1 LEEKEMALPTVERI
15 TNEYLYKNDQVIDN
29 RLNENLISQKGTT
42 ISVDKKEFMKGPGR
56 FIMAENF
63 SLVSKIFTM
72 EGASGI
78 TEPREKT
85 FFANL
90 GDGC

>member
-1 LEEKEMALPTVERI
+1 
-15 TNEYLYKNDQVIDN
+15 
-29 RLNENLISQKGTT
+29 
-42 ISVDKKEFMKGPGR
+42 MKGPGR
-56 FIMAENF
+56 FITAENF

-78 TEPREKT
+78 TKPREKT

>member
-1 LEEKEMALPTVERI
+1 MTLPTIKRI
-15 TNEYLYKNDQVIDN
+15 TNRYLYKQDEVIDN
-29 RLNENLISQKGTT
+29 RLDDKIISRDESSIT
-42 ISVDKKEFMKGPGR
+42 VDKKEFMKGPGR
-56 FIMAENF
+56 FITAENF

-90 GDGC
+90 GDGR

>member
-1 LEEKEMALPTVERI
+1 MTLPIIERI
-15 TNEYLYKNDQVIDN
+15 TNRYLYKQDEVIDN
-29 RLNENLISQKGTT
+29 RLDDKIISRDESSIT
-42 ISVDKKEFMKGPGR
+42 VDKKEFMKGPGR
-56 FIMAENF
+56 FITAENF

-78 TEPREKT
+78 TEPREKI

>member
-1 LEEKEMALPTVERI
+1 MTLPTIERI
-15 TNEYLYKNDQVIDN
+15 TNRYLYKQDEVIDN
-29 RLNENLISQKGTT
+29 RLDDKIISRDESS
-42 ISVDKKEFMKGPGR
+42 IAVDKKEFMKGPGR

-72 EGASGI
+72 EAASGI

>member
-1 LEEKEMALPTVERI
+1 MTLPTIERI
-15 TNEYLYKNDQVIDN
+15 TNRYLYKQDEVIDN
-29 RLNENLISQKGTT
+29 GLDDKIISRDESS
-42 ISVDKKEFMKGPGR
+42 IAVDKKEFMKVPGR
-56 FIMAENF
+56 FITAENF

-72 EGASGI
+72 EGVSGI

>member
-1 LEEKEMALPTVERI
+1 MTLPTIEHI
-15 TNEYLYKNDQVIDN
+15 TNRYLYKQDEVIDN
-29 RLNENLISQKGTT
+29 RLDDKIISRDEFSIT
-42 ISVDKKEFMKGPGR
+42 VDKKEFMNGPRR
-56 FIMAENF
+56 FITEADF

>member
-1 LEEKEMALPTVERI
+1 MTLPTIERI
-15 TNEYLYKNDQVIDN
+15 TNRYLYKQDEVIDN
-29 RLNENLISQKGTT
+29 GLDDKIISRDESSIT
-42 ISVDKKEFMKGPGR
+42 VDKKEFMKGPGR
-56 FIMAENF
+56 FITAENF

-78 TEPREKT
+78 TEPREKI

>member
-1 LEEKEMALPTVERI
+1 MALPTVESI
-15 TNEYLYKNDQVIDN
+15 TNRYLYKQDDVINN
-29 RLNENLISQKGTT
+29 RLDDEIISLKKSSIT
-42 ISVDKKEFMKGPGR
+42 VD
-56 FIMAENF
+56 NF

-78 TEPREKT
+78 TEPREKI

>member
-1 LEEKEMALPTVERI
+1 MALPTVERI

-29 RLNENLISQKGTT
+29 RLDENLISQKGTT

-56 FIMAENF
+56 FITAENF

-90 GDGC
+90 GYVC

>member
-1 LEEKEMALPTVERI
+1 MTLPTIERI
-15 TNEYLYKNDQVIDN
+15 TNRYLYKQDEVIDN
-29 RLNENLISQKGTT
+29 RLYDKIISRDESSIT
-42 ISVDKKEFMKGPGR
+42 VDKKEFMKGPGR
-56 FIMAENF
+56 FITAENF

-90 GDGC
+90 GDGR

>member
-1 LEEKEMALPTVERI
+1 MTLPTIERI
-15 TNEYLYKNDQVIDN
+15 TNRYLYKQDEVIDN
-29 RLNENLISQKGTT
+29 RLDDKIISRDESS
-42 ISVDKKEFMKGPGR
+42 IAVDKKEFMKGPGR
-56 FIMAENF
+56 FITAENF

-90 GDGC
+90 GDEC

>member
-1 LEEKEMALPTVERI
+1 MTLPTVERI
-15 TNEYLYKNDQVIDN
+15 TNRYLYKQDDVINN
-29 RLNENLISQKGTT
+29 RLDDEIISLKKYS
-42 ISVDKKEFMKGPGR
+42 IAVDKKELMKGPGR

-72 EGASGI
+72 EAASGI

-90 GDGC
+90 GDGR

>member
-1 LEEKEMALPTVERI
+1 MALPTIERI
-15 TNEYLYKNDQVIDN
+15 TNRYLYKQDEVIDN
-29 RLNENLISQKGTT
+29 RLDDKIISRDESSIT
-42 ISVDKKEFMKGPGR
+42 VDKKEFMKGPGR
-56 FIMAENF
+56 FITAENF

-78 TEPREKT
+78 TEPREKI

-90 GDGC
+90 GDEC

>member
-1 LEEKEMALPTVERI
+1 MALPTIERI
-15 TNEYLYKNDQVIDN
+15 TNRYLYKQDEVIDN
-29 RLNENLISQKGTT
+29 RLDDKIISRDESSIT
-42 ISVDKKEFMKGPGR
+42 VDKKEFMKGPGR
-56 FIMAENF
+56 FITAENF

>member
-1 LEEKEMALPTVERI
+1 MTLPTVERI
-15 TNEYLYKNDQVIDN
+15 TNRYLYKQDDVINN
-29 RLNENLISQKGTT
+29 RLDDKIISRDESSIT
-42 ISVDKKEFMKGPGR
+42 VDKKEFMKGPGR
-56 FIMAENF
+56 FITAENF

-90 GDGC
+90 GYVC

>member
-1 LEEKEMALPTVERI
+1 MALPTVERI

-29 RLNENLISQKGTT
+29 RLDENLISQKGTT

-56 FIMAENF
+56 FITAENF

-78 TEPREKT
+78 TEPREKI

-90 GDGC
+90 GDGCGRLFR

>member
-1 LEEKEMALPTVERI
+1 MTLPTVERI
-15 TNEYLYKNDQVIDN
+15 TNRYLYKQDDVINN
-29 RLNENLISQKGTT
+29 RLDDEIISLKKYS
-42 ISVDKKEFMKGPGR
+42 IAVDKKEFMKGLGR

-72 EGASGI
+72 EAASGI

>member
-1 LEEKEMALPTVERI
+1 MTLPTIERI
-15 TNEYLYKNDQVIDN
+15 TNRYLYKQDEVIDN
-29 RLNENLISQKGTT
+29 RLDDKIISRDEFSIT
-42 ISVDKKEFMKGPGR
+42 VDKKEFMKGPGR
-56 FIMAENF
+56 FITAENF

>member
-1 LEEKEMALPTVERI
+1 MALSTIEYI
-15 TNEYLYKNDQVIDN
+15 TNRYLYKQDDVINN
-29 RLNENLISQKGTT
+29 RLDDEIISLKKYS
-42 ISVDKKEFMKGPGR
+42 IAVDKKEFMKGPGR

-72 EGASGI
+72 EGTSGI

>member
-1 LEEKEMALPTVERI
+1 MALPTAECI
-15 TNEYLYKNDQVIDN
+15 TNKYLYKQDEVIDN
-29 RLNENLISQKGTT
+29 RLDDKIISRDESSIT
-42 ISVDKKEFMKGPGR
+42 VDKKEFMKGPER

>member
-1 LEEKEMALPTVERI
+1 
-15 TNEYLYKNDQVIDN
+15 
-29 RLNENLISQKGTT
+29 
-42 ISVDKKEFMKGPGR
+42 MKGPGR
-56 FIMAENF
+56 FITAENF

-72 EGASGI
+72 EGASRI

>member
-1 LEEKEMALPTVERI
+1 MTLPTIERI
-15 TNEYLYKNDQVIDN
+15 TNRYLYKQDEVIDN
-29 RLNENLISQKGTT
+29 RLDDKIISRDESSIT
-42 ISVDKKEFMKGPGR
+42 VDKKEFMKGPGR
-56 FIMAENF
+56 FITPENF

-90 GDGC
+90 GDGR

>member
-1 LEEKEMALPTVERI
+1 MALPTVERI

-29 RLNENLISQKGTT
+29 RLDENLISQKGTT

-72 EGASGI
+72 EGTYGI

>member
-1 LEEKEMALPTVERI
+1 MTLPTIERI
-15 TNEYLYKNDQVIDN
+15 TNRYLYKQDEVIDN
-29 RLNENLISQKGTT
+29 SLDDKIISRDESSIK
-42 ISVDKKEFMKGPGR
+42 VDKKDFMKGQGR

>member
-1 LEEKEMALPTVERI
+1 MTLPTIERI
-15 TNEYLYKNDQVIDN
+15 TNRYLYKQDDVINN
-29 RLNENLISQKGTT
+29 RLDDEIISLKKYS
-42 ISVDKKEFMKGPGR
+42 IAVDKKEFMKGPGR

-72 EGASGI
+72 EGASVI
-78 TEPREKT
+78 TEPREKI

>member
-1 LEEKEMALPTVERI
+1 MTLPTVERI
-15 TNEYLYKNDQVIDN
+15 TNRYLYKQDDVINN
-29 RLNENLISQKGTT
+29 RLNDEIISLKKSS
-42 ISVDKKEFMKGPGR
+42 IAVDKKEFMKGPGR

-72 EGASGI
+72 EAASGI

-90 GDGC
+90 GDVC

>member
-1 LEEKEMALPTVERI
+1 MALPTAECI
-15 TNEYLYKNDQVIDN
+15 TNKYLYKQDEVIDN
-29 RLNENLISQKGTT
+29 RLDDKIISRDESSIT
-42 ISVDKKEFMKGPGR
+42 VDKKEFMKGPGR
-56 FIMAENF
+56 FITAENF

-90 GDGC
+90 GDGR

>member
-1 LEEKEMALPTVERI
+1 MTLPTIERI
-15 TNEYLYKNDQVIDN
+15 TNRYLYKQDEVIDN
-29 RLNENLISQKGTT
+29 GLDDKIISRDESS
-42 ISVDKKEFMKGPGR
+42 IAVDKKEFMKGPGR
-56 FIMAENF
+56 FITAENF

-72 EGASGI
+72 EGVSGI

>member
-1 LEEKEMALPTVERI
+1 MALPTVERI

-29 RLNENLISQKGTT
+29 RLDENLISQKGTT

-56 FIMAENF
+56 FITAENF

-90 GDGC
+90 GDGR

>member
-1 LEEKEMALPTVERI
+1 MTLPTVESI
-15 TNEYLYKNDQVIDN
+15 TNRYLYKQDEVIDN
-29 RLNENLISQKGTT
+29 GLDDKIISRDESSIT
-42 ISVDKKEFMKGPGR
+42 VDKKEFMKGPGR
-56 FIMAENF
+56 FITAENF

-78 TEPREKT
+78 TEPREKI

>member
-1 LEEKEMALPTVERI
+1 
-15 TNEYLYKNDQVIDN
+15 
-29 RLNENLISQKGTT
+29 
-42 ISVDKKEFMKGPGR
+42 MKGPGR
-56 FIMAENF
+56 FITAADF

-78 TEPREKT
+78 IEPREKT

-90 GDGC
+90 GDGR

>member
-1 LEEKEMALPTVERI
+1 MALPTVERI
-15 TNEYLYKNDQVIDN
+15 TNRYLYKQNEVIDN
-29 RLNENLISQKGTT
+29 RLDDKIISRDESSIT
-42 ISVDKKEFMKGPGR
+42 VDKKEFMKGPGR
-56 FIMAENF
+56 FITAENF

-78 TEPREKT
+78 TEPREKI

-90 GDGC
+90 GDEC

>member
-1 LEEKEMALPTVERI
+1 MTLPTIERI
-15 TNEYLYKNDQVIDN
+15 TNRYLYKQDEVIDN
-29 RLNENLISQKGTT
+29 RLDDKIISRDESS
-42 ISVDKKEFMKGPGR
+42 IAVDKKEFMKGPGR
-56 FIMAENF
+56 FITAENF

-78 TEPREKT
+78 IEPRENT

-90 GDGC
+90 SDGC

>member
-1 LEEKEMALPTVERI
+1 MALPTAERI

-29 RLNENLISQKGTT
+29 RLDENLISQKGTT

-56 FIMAENF
+56 FITAENF

-72 EGASGI
+72 EGASRI

>member
-1 LEEKEMALPTVERI
+1 MTLPTVERI
-15 TNEYLYKNDQVIDN
+15 TNRYLYKQDEVIDN
-29 RLNENLISQKGTT
+29 RLDDKIISRDEFSIT
-42 ISVDKKEFMKGPGR
+42 VDKKEFMKGPGR
-56 FIMAENF
+56 FITAENF

>member
-1 LEEKEMALPTVERI
+1 MTLPTVESI
-15 TNEYLYKNDQVIDN
+15 TNRYLYKQDDVINN
-29 RLNENLISQKGTT
+29 RLDDEIISLKKSS
-42 ISVDKKEFMKGPGR
+42 IAVDKKEFMKGPGR

-90 GDGC
+90 GDRC